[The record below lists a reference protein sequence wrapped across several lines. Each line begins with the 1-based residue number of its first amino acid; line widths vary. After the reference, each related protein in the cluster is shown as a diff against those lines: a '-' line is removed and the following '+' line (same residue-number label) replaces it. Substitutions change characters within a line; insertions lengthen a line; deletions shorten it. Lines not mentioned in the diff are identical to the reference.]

1 MNSKFDKKKA
11 IQTTR
16 KNQNKNK
23 AKLYTSALNLVC
35 LRFVT
40 I

>member
-1 MNSKFDKKKA
+1 MNSKFDKKA

-23 AKLYTSALNLVC
+23 TKTYTSASNLVC